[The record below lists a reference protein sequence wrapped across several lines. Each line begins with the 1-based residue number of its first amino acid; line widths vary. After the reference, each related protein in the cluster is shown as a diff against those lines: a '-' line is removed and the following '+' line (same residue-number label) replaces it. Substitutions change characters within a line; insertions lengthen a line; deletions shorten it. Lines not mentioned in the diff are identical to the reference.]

1 MTQADPQPDAAP
13 RADQQPLAGWGLQ
26 PSVDCAV
33 YRPGGASA
41 LRELIAYANGQRT
54 LISRGL
60 GRSYGD
66 PATNAD
72 GVVLHTAMNRFLAF
86 DDTTGVVTAE
96 AGVTYA
102 DLIDTLLPYG
112 WFPSVTPGT
121 KFVTLGGAVAAD
133 VHGKNHH
140 HDGSFNTC
148 VQSFQLLTPTGEQLT
163 CSRDE
168 NADVFW
174 ATLGGMGLTGFILTV
189 TIQML
194 KVTSSRIDVQTTRVG
209 SLDAMLEHF
218 AMTDDD
224 HRYSVSW
231 IDCLARGAK
240 LGRGVVMQG
249 THAQGNGESDLF
261 PAKRRAKAVP
271 FHFPKQAL
279 NAMSVKAFNTAY
291 YAKHGSGQ
299 HVEGFDPFF
308 YPLDAVHHWNRVYG
322 RRGFVQYQPVF
333 PEADGAAG
341 VCAVIERLSAAKR
354 SSFLA
359 VLKRMGG
366 QQVGPL
372 GFPMAGLTLAVDMP
386 RGPGLRAFLH
396 ELDAIVLD
404 HGGRVYLAKDAE
416 MTAETFAA
424 MYPRLDEFQQVR
436 RRLDPSGVMASTQA
450 RRLGIVGPR

>member
-1 MTQADPQPDAAP
+1 MTRPLDPPRPD
-13 RADQQPLAGWGLQ
+13 RQRLAGWGLQ
-26 PSVDCAV
+26 PRVDCDV
-33 YRPGGASA
+33 YRPGSPADLAA
-41 LRELIAYANGQRT
+41 LLHDAHGRHT

-72 GVVLHTAMNRFLAF
+72 HAVALHTGMNRFLAF
-86 DDTTGVVTAE
+86 DDETGVVTAE
-96 AGVTYA
+96 AGVSFA
-102 DLIDTLLPYG
+102 DLIDALLPRG
-112 WFPSVTPGT
+112 WFPAVTPGT

-140 HDGSFNTC
+140 RDGSFNTC
-148 VQSFQLLTPTGEQLT
+148 LIAFDLMTPVGETLT

-189 TIQML
+189 TLKML
-194 KVTSSRIDVQTTRVG
+194 RVTSSRIDVASTRVG

-218 AMTDDD
+218 AATDDD
-224 HRYSVSW
+224 HRYSVAW

-249 THAQGNGESDLF
+249 AHAEGNGTTDLR
-261 PAKRRAKAVP
+261 PDKRRAKSVP
-271 FHFPKQAL
+271 FHFPRQAL
-279 NAMSVKAFNTAY
+279 NALTVKAFNTAY
-291 YAKHGSGQ
+291 YAKHGSGT
-299 HVEGFDPFF
+299 HTEGFDPYF

-341 VCAVIERLSAAKR
+341 VRAVIQKLVDAKR

-366 QQVGPL
+366 QEVGPL

-386 RGPGLRAFLH
+386 RGPGLDVFLH
-396 ELDAIVLD
+396 ELDAVVLD
-404 HGGRVYLAKDAE
+404 HGGRVYLAKDAA

-424 MYPRLDEFQQVR
+424 MYPRLDAFRAVQ
-436 RRLDPSGVMASTQA
+436 RRLDPDGLMSSTQA
-450 RRLGIVGPR
+450 RRLGIVGDA

>member
-1 MTQADPQPDAAP
+1 MTPTKPQPDTAP
-13 RADQQPLAGWGLQ
+13 RADEQSLAGWGLE
-26 PSVDCAV
+26 PRVDCAV
-33 YRPGGASA
+33 YRPGSA
-41 LRELIAYANGQRT
+41 AELRHLIEHADGPST

-66 PATNAD
+66 PATNPD
-72 GVVLHTAMNRFLAF
+72 GVVLHTAMDRFLVF
-86 DDTTGVVTAE
+86 DDATGVVTAE
-96 AGVTYA
+96 AGVSFA
-102 DLIDTLLPYG
+102 DLIDALLPRG
-112 WFPSVTPGT
+112 WFPAVTPGT

-140 HDGSFNTC
+140 RDGSFNTC
-148 VQSFQLLTPTGEQLT
+148 VHAFDLLTPTGQRLT

-168 NADVFW
+168 NANVFW

-189 TIQML
+189 TLQML
-194 KVTSSRIDVQTTRVG
+194 RVTSSRIDVETTRVG

-218 AMTDDD
+218 ANTDDD

-249 THAQGNGESDLF
+249 THAEGNGGSDLA
-261 PAKRRAKAVP
+261 PAKRRAKSVP

-279 NAMSVKAFNTAY
+279 NALSVKAFNAAY
-291 YAKHGSGQ
+291 YARHGSSR
-299 HVEGFDPFF
+299 HAEGFDPFF
-308 YPLDAVHHWNRVYG
+308 YPLDAVLHWNRVYG
-322 RRGFVQYQPVF
+322 KRGFVQYQPVF

-341 VCAVIERLSAAKR
+341 VRAVIEKLSAAKR

-366 QQVGPL
+366 QEVGPL

-386 RGPGLRAFLH
+386 RSSGLRGFLH

-424 MYPRLDEFQQVR
+424 MYPRLDAFKQVQR
-436 RRLDPSGVMASTQA
+436 QLDPEGRMASTQA
-450 RRLGIVGPR
+450 RRLGIVGQR

>member
-1 MTQADPQPDAAP
+1 MTMPKPQHTD
-13 RADQQPLAGWGLQ
+13 RQHLAGWGLQ
-26 PSVDCAV
+26 PRADCAV
-33 YRPGGASA
+33 YRPGGAAKLGA
-41 LRELIAYANGQRT
+41 LLDAEHGPQT
-54 LISRGL
+54 FISRGL

-66 PATNAD
+66 AATND
-72 GVVLHTAMNRFLAF
+72 GGGVVLHTGMDRFLAF
-86 DDTTGVVTAE
+86 DDEAGLVTAE
-96 AGVTYA
+96 AGVSYA
-102 DLIDTLLPYG
+102 DLIDALMPRG
-112 WFPSVTPGT
+112 WFPAVTPGT

-140 HDGSFNTC
+140 RDGSFNSC
-148 VQSFQLLTPTGEQLT
+148 VQSFTLRTPVGETLT

-168 NADVFW
+168 NPDVFW

-189 TIQML
+189 TLQML
-194 KVTSSRIDVQTTRVG
+194 RVTSSRLSVQTTRVG

-218 AMTDDD
+218 DRTDDD

-249 THAQGNGESDLF
+249 THAEGDGRLDLRPGN
-261 PAKRRAKAVP
+261 RRAKSVP
-271 FHFPKQAL
+271 FHFPSCAL
-279 NAMSVKAFNTAY
+279 NALSVKAFNTAY
-291 YAKHGSGQ
+291 YARHRNGT

-341 VCAVIERLSAAKR
+341 VRAVIERLSAAKR

-366 QQVGPL
+366 QEVGPL

-386 RGPGLRAFLH
+386 RSPGLTGFLH

-424 MYPRLDEFQQVR
+424 MYPRLDAFREVQH
-436 RRLDPSGVMASTQA
+436 RLDPDGLMSSTQA
-450 RRLGIVGPR
+450 RRLGIVGER

>member
-1 MTQADPQPDAAP
+1 MTPTDPQLDAAP
-13 RADQQPLAGWGLQ
+13 RADLQPLAGWGVQ
-26 PSVDCAV
+26 PRVDCAV
-33 YRPGGASA
+33 YRPSGAA
-41 LRELIAYANGQRT
+41 AIRELIEHAGAQRT

-66 PATNAD
+66 PATNAQ
-72 GVVLHTAMNRFLAF
+72 GVVLHTAMDRFLAF

-96 AGVTYA
+96 AGVSFA
-102 DLIDTLLPYG
+102 DLIEALLPRG
-112 WFPSVTPGT
+112 WFPAVTPGT

-140 HDGSFNTC
+140 RDGSFNTC
-148 VQSFQLLTPTGEQLT
+148 VLSFDLLTPTGEHLT

-168 NADVFW
+168 NTDVFW
-174 ATLGGMGLTGFILTV
+174 ATLGGMGLTGFILAV
-189 TIQML
+189 TLQML
-194 KVTSSRIDVQTTRVG
+194 KVMSARIDVQTARVG

-218 AMTDDD
+218 AKTDDD

-249 THAQGNGESDLF
+249 THAPGNGESDLR
-261 PAKRRAKAVP
+261 PARRRAKTVP

-279 NAMSVKAFNTAY
+279 NALSVKAFNTTY
-291 YAKHGSGQ
+291 YAKHGSGR
-299 HVEGFDPFF
+299 HTEGFGPFF

-333 PEADGAAG
+333 PEQDGAAG
-341 VCAVIERLSAAKR
+341 VRAVIEKLSAAKR

-366 QQVGPL
+366 QPVGPL

-386 RGPGLRAFLH
+386 RGPGLRDFLH

-416 MTAETFAA
+416 MTADTFAA
-424 MYPRLDEFQQVR
+424 MYPRLNEFQQIR
-436 RRLDPSGVMASTQA
+436 RRLDPAGVMASTQA
-450 RRLGIVGPR
+450 RRLGIVGAP